1 MQHTKDPHDSG
12 HESSKPADLLLVN
25 AKVVTLEPG
34 IPAADAVAVAGE
46 TILAVGTRK
55 DVGKLAGPGSRWI
68 DCRGLVLI
76 PGLIDAHLHLL
87 ALGAARHGLDCSPQA
102 ASSIRELLELVRR
115 RAEETLPGRWLRAF
129 GYDDLSLNE
138 GRHPTRWE
146 LDSVSPHHPVR
157 LDHRSGHATVLNSRA
172 LQMAEI
178 HKDTPDPV
186 DGVIDRVEVTGEPT
200 GLLLDAASFLRRR
213 LGPSSDPEELEERIA
228 GLSQSLLSYG
238 ITSVQDA
245 GPDNDLS
252 RWETFRG
259 LRESCRLMC
268 RMTMMAGINNLAE
281 FRETDLCWG
290 DGDDQ
295 LRLGHTKIMLT
306 MTTGDLQPSVD
317 ALYQMVNRSHREG
330 FPVAI
335 HAVEQEAVAAAVQV
349 LRENPPAPTGT
360 ATRSRDRIEHCAECP
375 PHLVAQLAECGAM
388 VVIRPFTDF
397 ASQRQAALDL
407 VDRKWVLFVDA
418 DERIPED
425 LAMEIA
431 TFCRGDGETRAW
443 AGANM
448 PRRNHIVDGIPQWGG
463 FSPDRQLRL
472 LRPECSSYAKSPP
485 VHEYPFIEGPIY
497 EFQTPMIHFNYRSWK
512 QFHAKQRHYAELDA
526 HNADKDMVLP
536 LLSMCR
542 RFLRLFYYRY
552 WQLAG
557 WKDGWLGF
565 KLAVL
570 LAWYYGPLPIAV
582 ALFSEPA
589 NPSS

>member
-115 RAEETLPGRWLRAF
+115 RAEETPPGRWLRAF

-252 RWETFRG
+252 RWETFLG

-388 VVIRPFTDF
+388 VVTQPGFVYWNGEAYQERVEP
-397 ASQRQAALDL
+397 SLLPHLYPVGALDRAGVPL
-407 VDRKWVLFVDA
+407 AFGSDA
-418 DERIPED
+418 PVADPNPWPAIYSAVTR
-425 LAMEIA
+425 
-431 TFCRGDGETRAW
+431 ETSQGRTLY
-443 AGANM
+443 
-448 PRRNHIVDGIPQWGG
+448 PKDSVQSGIGQG
-463 FSPDRQLRL
+463 
-472 LRPECSSYAKSPP
+472 
-485 VHEYPFIEGPIY
+485 
-497 EFQTPMIHFNYRSWK
+497 
-512 QFHAKQRHYAELDA
+512 
-526 HNADKDMVLP
+526 
-536 LLSMCR
+536 
-542 RFLRLFYYRY
+542 
-552 WQLAG
+552 
-557 WKDGWLGF
+557 
-565 KLAVL
+565 
-570 LAWYYGPLPIAV
+570 IAV
-582 ALFSEPA
+582 ARALSLHTLGGAWAEGTQDRKGTIRPGKLADLVLLDNDPIRVAPA
-589 NPSS
+589 KLKDTRAVLTMVGGQVAWDGGFF